1 MKVGPLPRVSLHRT
15 PTSINQ
21 VFYKGIDHPN
31 RIVPIDPVFQALRKQ
46 RRLPAIDLLNEAPH
60 PIPSAKAA
68 ESDSANQITKCVFT
82 QPEARTSFDASGS
95 DFRSYPERGHSL
107 ALQYLTKRANSN
119 IAPSPSVPDWRSLV
133 VEPPAERADVPYNQ

>member
-46 RRLPAIDLLNEAPH
+46 RRLPAIDLLNEEKSVCAPVRALRARRRADSIIGIYAH
-60 PIPSAKAA
+60 WRLPTKSRCAAVASVVDEQLSAAK
-68 ESDSANQITKCVFT
+68 SCT
-82 QPEARTSFDASGS
+82 QPARAAITS
-95 DFRSYPERGHSL
+95 E
-107 ALQYLTKRANSN
+107 NVVN
-119 IAPSPSVPDWRSLV
+119 IG
-133 VEPPAERADVPYNQ
+133 

>member
-46 RRLPAIDLLNEAPH
+46 R
-60 PIPSAKAA
+60 PIS
-68 ESDSANQITKCVFT
+68 S
-82 QPEARTSFDASGS
+82 
-95 DFRSYPERGHSL
+95 
-107 ALQYLTKRANSN
+107 TKRL
-119 IAPSPSVPDWRSLV
+119 IRSPPQKR
-133 VEPPAERADVPYNQ
+133 RNQTARIK